1 MKFIES
7 FSFMNKYGY
16 FFINGL
22 WITLYL
28 AAISIFF
35 GTLLGVILSF
45 MRRSKIKIINL
56 LAQAFIGF
64 IRGTPL
70 LAQIYIVYVGFPTLF
85 HFNIPDLLTGALA
98 LTLYSS
104 AYISEIIRSGVDS
117 IPFGQTEAARS
128 LGMSS
133 WKTMRDIVLPQ
144 AVKNI
149 LPALVN
155 QFIGN
160 IKDSSLVSVLG
171 VADMM
176 YEAQVVR
183 GSTAMG
189 LQPILVVSLMYLVV
203 TVVLSRILLILER
216 RMKLSDQRWE
226 FK

>member
-7 FSFMNKYGY
+7 FSLWKIWI

-45 MRRSKIKIINL
+45 MRRSKIKVINL

-85 HFNIPDLLTGALA
+85 HFNIPDFLTGALA

-117 IPFGQTEAARS
+117 VPFGQAEAARS

-133 WKTMRDIVLPQ
+133 WKTMRDIILPQ

>member
-1 MKFIES
+1 MAFGLHFIWPQ
-7 FSFMNKYGY
+7 FQF
-16 FFINGL
+16 
-22 WITLYL
+22 
-28 AAISIFF
+28 FF

-216 RMKLSDQRWE
+216 RMKLSDQR
-226 FK
+226 

>member
-1 MKFIES
+1 M
-7 FSFMNKYGY
+7 
-16 FFINGL
+16 NGL

-45 MRRSKIKIINL
+45 MRRSKIKVINL

-85 HFNIPDLLTGALA
+85 HFNIPDFLTGALA

-117 IPFGQTEAARS
+117 VPFGQAEAARS

-133 WKTMRDIVLPQ
+133 WKTMRDIILPQ

-216 RMKLSDQRWE
+216 RMKLSDQR
-226 FK
+226 